1 MKTIFL
7 LLLINFF
14 STAPDAQVPVGKW
27 KMISHINEFQG
38 EKFDSH
44 KALLTQRPCAA
55 KIVYEVNADGTYR
68 LNASG
73 SGCDERYKKIQEK
86 LYSETVWTIKG
97 NTISIGNKKAPGIAQ
112 KYMYTISANKMTWVG
127 TEGQGTITYQRL

>member
-14 STAPDAQVPVGKW
+14 STAPDAQVPIGKW
-27 KMISHINEFQG
+27 KIISHMNEFQG

-73 SGCDERYKKIQEK
+73 SGCDERFIKIQEK
-86 LYSETVWTIKG
+86 IYSESVWTIKG
-97 NTISIGNKKAPGIAQ
+97 NTISIGNKKAPGIGQ
-112 KYMYTISANKMTWVG
+112 KYKYTITGNKMIWVG